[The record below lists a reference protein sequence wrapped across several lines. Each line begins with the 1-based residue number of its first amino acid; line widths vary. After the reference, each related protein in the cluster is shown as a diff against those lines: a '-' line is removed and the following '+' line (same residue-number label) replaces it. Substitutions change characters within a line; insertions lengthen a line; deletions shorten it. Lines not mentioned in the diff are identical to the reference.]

1 MIPIEGLSMDTN
13 EEGEDDLMTSSE
25 EDLEG

>member
-13 EEGEDDLMTSSE
+13 EEGEGDLMTSSE